1 MVAQNHHKI
10 NFNFVTMEL
19 ILRFTARQIANLEKE
34 QGRGL
39 GAILNDLGVFNLV
52 SIVQYG
58 VGCTQNDAYD
68 KVDAFLVDHDIE
80 DLQYTIMK
88 ALQDQG
94 FLARKMPLEKMKSQA
109 TAFYDKIGQTFS
121 DSEISA

>member
-1 MVAQNHHKI
+1 VVAQNHHKI

-80 DLQYTIMK
+80 DLQYTIRK

>member
-1 MVAQNHHKI
+1 VVAQNHHKI